1 LITGGFGLGFVRLMP
16 MIQVS
21 INLPGLTDGF
31 VTLDFLLDSGST
43 DSCLH
48 SLDAKG
54 RLGIS
59 DAMLSSSQLWPGTR
73 ISHGVGGTA
82 MSYVHPA
89 VYGFRHDDGRLQ
101 QIQGDIHIA
110 VPTPAN
116 ATFPSLLGWDILRFF
131 RIELDY
137 VGLQVTL
144 R

>member
-1 LITGGFGLGFVRLMP
+1 MP
-16 MIQVS
+16 TIKVS
-21 INLPGLTDGF
+21 LQLPGLTDGF

-43 DSCLH
+43 DSWLH
-48 SLDAKG
+48 PQDAKG

-59 DAMLSSSQLWPGTR
+59 DVMLSSSQLWPDIR
-73 ISHGVGGTA
+73 SSHGVGGTA
-82 MSYVHPA
+82 ISYVHPA
-89 VYGFRHDDGRLQ
+89 VYGIRHDDGRLQ
-101 QIQGDIHIA
+101 QVQGEIQIA

-137 VGLQVTL
+137 AGLQVTL